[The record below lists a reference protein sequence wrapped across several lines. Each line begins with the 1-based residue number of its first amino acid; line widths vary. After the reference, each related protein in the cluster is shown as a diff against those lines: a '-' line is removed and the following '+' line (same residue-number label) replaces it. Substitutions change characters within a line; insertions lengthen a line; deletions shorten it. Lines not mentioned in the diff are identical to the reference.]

1 MVESSN
7 DQIAPPRAQ
16 KYAKFLGQQIKI
28 EINQQHVPA
37 EEMCG
42 SQCNTTTFEI
52 LPHLLSFNIQTST
65 STFENQIPTGIKV
78 TPRTYCFMT
87 GTGMQG
93 RT

>member
-1 MVESSN
+1 MMESSN

-42 SQCNTTTFEI
+42 SK
-52 LPHLLSFNIQTST
+52 L
-65 STFENQIPTGIKV
+65 NQLH
-78 TPRTYCFMT
+78 
-87 GTGMQG
+87 
-93 RT
+93 